1 MDESKQTIMKRLGL
15 DYQEDM
21 DAIVAEQNAI
31 TSIGMTAVGPGTG
44 SVGSSGVQPD
54 YSWSVSYQRD
64 YDLSPEGQAMSEVQ

>member
-15 DYQEDM
+15 DYQEEM
-21 DAIVAEQNAI
+21 DAIVVEQNAI
-31 TSIGMTAVGPGTG
+31 TSIGMTAVGTG